1 MLQPQR
7 WINVKPAQTDLAV
20 DIIGIDEL
28 KTTPG
33 CPGFFLQH
41 QQVRKRLFSNKG
53 MAYNLEVIELVQ
65 LYIDPKDVLLVEHK
79 ILMPRVA
86 ADRHSKVFFAP
97 QIRIIAQSLFEADL

>member
-1 MLQPQR
+1 
-7 WINVKPAQTDLAV
+7 
-20 DIIGIDEL
+20 
-28 KTTPG
+28 
-33 CPGFFLQH
+33 
-41 QQVRKRLFSNKG
+41 

-86 ADRHSKVFFAP
+86 ADRHSKVFFVP